1 MIFWTTNYGKDIWV
15 YLGAILVL
23 SSALAIYSKGSRL
36 ISWEVT
42 AILGGL
48 LLISVL
54 KPYIT
59 LALIAG
65 LLFQAGFGRTRQWY
79 RVPLGRQILKI
90 SGLIIIAWIAF
101 RLERNL
107 LGGSAGQSLLQQV
120 SQKADLLSSGGS
132 AISLGSASSVAG
144 VVARTPFSLLATF
157 FRPSVFDA
165 HSVFTWVVTLEV
177 AAFWIGCVFTTY
189 RIRQSGFDSETGRGA
204 HQMGR
209 VGLIALLILGTA
221 LAPVLGNLGTL
232 ARVRVFDYPYLAFL
246 PCYFAGLRSA
256 KARVAARSRIPLTAA
271 HQTSHQGAD
280 L

>member
-1 MIFWTTNYGKDIWV
+1 MVLVWAPSMIFWTTNYGKDIWV

-189 RIRQSGFDSETGRGA
+189 RLS
-204 HQMGR
+204 
-209 VGLIALLILGTA
+209 LIHI
-221 LAPVLGNLGTL
+221 
-232 ARVRVFDYPYLAFL
+232 
-246 PCYFAGLRSA
+246 
-256 KARVAARSRIPLTAA
+256 
-271 HQTSHQGAD
+271 
-280 L
+280 